1 MRLKMTKIEH
11 CCQIIE
17 KVYGTLKQQQP
28 QLTDQQTLKLISRK
42 YYPFENRYSYSYKA
56 WLKAV
61 KRYRVYFDRLAKAG
75 MTTIAASQ
83 H

>member
-1 MRLKMTKIEH
+1 
-11 CCQIIE
+11 
-17 KVYGTLKQQQP
+17 
-28 QLTDQQTLKLISRK
+28 
-42 YYPFENRYSYSYKA
+42 KA

-83 H
+83 RSINR